1 MNTNQEQEI
10 QKLVARHWPAAQARW
25 SQFLLLSDPAN
36 SSDAPSVAQIHL
48 GSRQVLLNYP
58 LIAEKDLGDCIEALL
73 AHEVGHHVK
82 YPGTLAVEA
91 RLRLLEKS
99 LIPIEGYSLTNVFT
113 DLMINEYLG
122 RTMQEQFIKLYQA
135 LAPCGSWERDPAF
148 VFYLAIYEELWS
160 LAPGT
165 LLKDNEPAFA
175 ERHPGFRGDARL
187 LADKL
192 FHMEPNI
199 YTQFLYFVSVLS
211 RYIGFWL
218 SGFST
223 SGGLSQCHA
232 DAPSPEDWADALRPN
247 GREKAAV
254 ERGVAEGWLS
264 KEDAEKLSGKNVLQ
278 RRIAGLPGM
287 QHGIAEAVP
296 EIMAAFYRR
305 EAERYLFNPP
315 AQKIL
320 GEAVVPTTL
329 QDWEHGDPVKEI
341 DWLQTLLQA
350 GRELGSVQPLKRTHS
365 AEVEGY
371 DVPLWRPFMEV
382 YLDVSGSM
390 PDPRLSLNAMTL
402 AALILVTAA
411 IRKGGWSRA
420 LLYSTDVISYW
431 SWCRSEIEL
440 SRFLM
445 HYFGAGTQFPFA
457 RLADSLQ
464 ECGEKKPIRV
474 VITDSDFN
482 SNFAKERQARQI
494 ISEAARRSS
503 PFILLLRNV
512 GDEAANEYRKLG
524 ALVVQI
530 AEAGDL
536 PKMAAQLATA
546 LFTDT
551 KSESLLGSNP

>member
-1 MNTNQEQEI
+1 
-10 QKLVARHWPAAQARW
+10 
-25 SQFLLLSDPAN
+25 
-36 SSDAPSVAQIHL
+36 
-48 GSRQVLLNYP
+48 
-58 LIAEKDLGDCIEALL
+58 
-73 AHEVGHHVK
+73 
-82 YPGTLAVEA
+82 
-91 RLRLLEKS
+91 
-99 LIPIEGYSLTNVFT
+99 
-113 DLMINEYLG
+113 
-122 RTMQEQFIKLYQA
+122 
-135 LAPCGSWERDPAF
+135 
-148 VFYLAIYEELWS
+148 
-160 LAPGT
+160 
-165 LLKDNEPAFA
+165 
-175 ERHPGFRGDARL
+175 
-187 LADKL
+187 
-192 FHMEPNI
+192 
-199 YTQFLYFVSVLS
+199 
-211 RYIGFWL
+211 
-218 SGFST
+218 
-223 SGGLSQCHA
+223 
-232 DAPSPEDWADALRPN
+232 
-247 GREKAAV
+247 
-254 ERGVAEGWLS
+254 
-264 KEDAEKLSGKNVLQ
+264 
-278 RRIAGLPGM
+278 
-287 QHGIAEAVP
+287 
-296 EIMAAFYRR
+296 
-305 EAERYLFNPP
+305 
-315 AQKIL
+315 
-320 GEAVVPTTL
+320 
-329 QDWEHGDPVKEI
+329 
-341 DWLQTLLQA
+341 
-350 GRELGSVQPLKRTHS
+350 
-365 AEVEGY
+365 
-371 DVPLWRPFMEV
+371 MEV